1 MRITFGIPRFRYTIC
16 RYRKKPKTTD
26 KLTMAEKTHGRI
38 LIVDDNEDLL
48 KAARMHLK
56 RYFIQVDIEKNPDSI
71 PGLMSQEDYD
81 VILLDMNFTKDVS
94 SGREGYYWLER
105 ILGIDPS
112 AVVVLITAYGDIQM
126 AVKAIKAGATDFV
139 LKPWE
144 NEKLL
149 GTLYAAMRLRESR
162 DVIKTLRLKN
172 QEFNRTQN
180 ERYADII
187 GHSTA
192 MQRIFQTIDRVA
204 KTDANVLILG
214 ENGTGKELIA
224 RAIHR
229 NSARKNE
236 TFASVDLGSIT
247 ETLFESELFGHRKGA
262 FTDAREDRPGRFELA
277 SNGTLFLDEIGNLSM
292 PLQAKLLT
300 ALQNRRVSRVGANK
314 DTPINIRLIC
324 ATNMPLYDMVMQNR
338 FRQDLLYRINTIEIE
353 LPPLRDRFEDIPLL
367 ADHFLKHYAEKYQ
380 KPLERI
386 SESAIARMH
395 KHPWPGN
402 IRELQHAIERA
413 VILSGGPVL
422 QPEDFNLTAVNSRE
436 DTQVSLEQLN
446 LEEVEKLLIRKV
458 LKKYNGN
465 ITQAASELGL
475 TRSSLYRRLEKHG
488 L

>member
-1 MRITFGIPRFRYTIC
+1 MTEQ
-16 RYRKKPKTTD
+16 
-26 KLTMAEKTHGRI
+26 KLGKI

-48 KAARMHLK
+48 KAAKMYLK
-56 RYFIQVDIEKNPDSI
+56 RHFTQVDIEKNPESI
-71 PGLMSQEDYD
+71 PTLLDNEDYD

-94 SGREGYYWLER
+94 SGSEGYYWLEK
-105 ILGIDPS
+105 ILRIDPS
-112 AVVVLITAYGDIQM
+112 SVVVLITAYGDVQM

-149 GTLYAAMRLRESR
+149 ATLFSSMRLRESR
-162 DVIKTLRLKN
+162 DQVETLTIKN
-172 QEFNRTQN
+172 HEIN
-180 ERYADII
+180 EAINEKYSEII
-187 GHSTA
+187 GQGQA

-204 KTDANVLILG
+204 HTDANVLILG

-229 NSARKNE
+229 NSVRQHE
-236 TFASVDLGSIT
+236 SFVGVDLGSIT
-247 ETLFESELFGHRKGA
+247 ETLFESELFGHKKGS
-262 FTDAREDRPGRFELA
+262 FTDAKEDRAGRFELA
-277 SNGTLFLDEIGNLSM
+277 NGGTLFLDEIGNLSM

-300 ALQNRRVSRVGANK
+300 VLQNRRVSRVGANK
-314 DTPINIRLIC
+314 ETQIDIRLIC
-324 ATNMPLYDMVMQNR
+324 ATNMPLYDMVKENR

-353 LPPLRDRFEDIPLL
+353 IPSLHERLEDIPLL
-367 ADHFLKHYAEKYQ
+367 ANHFLKHYAAKYG
-380 KPLERI
+380 KGVSKI
-386 SESAIARMH
+386 SDGAMARMN

-402 IRELQHAIERA
+402 IRELQHALERA
-413 VILSGGPVL
+413 IILSNSNVL
-422 QPEDFNLTAVNSRE
+422 QPEDFNLTASTSRE
-436 DTQVSLEQLN
+436 NDHPLSLDQYN

-475 TRSSLYRRLEKHG
+475 TRSSLYRRLEKYG

>member
-1 MRITFGIPRFRYTIC
+1 MTEQ
-16 RYRKKPKTTD
+16 
-26 KLTMAEKTHGRI
+26 KLGKI

-48 KAARMHLK
+48 KAAKMYLK
-56 RYFIQVDIEKNPDSI
+56 RHFTQVDIEKNPESI
-71 PGLMSQEDYD
+71 PALLDNEDYD

-94 SGREGYYWLER
+94 SGSEGYYWLEK
-105 ILGIDPS
+105 ILQIDPS
-112 AVVVLITAYGDIQM
+112 SVVVLITAYGDVQM

-149 GTLYAAMRLRESR
+149 ATLFSSMRLRESR
-162 DVIKTLRLKN
+162 DQVETLTIKN
-172 QEFNRTQN
+172 HEIN
-180 ERYADII
+180 EAINEKYSEII
-187 GHSTA
+187 GQGQA

-204 KTDANVLILG
+204 HTDANVLILG

-229 NSARKNE
+229 NSVRQHE
-236 TFASVDLGSIT
+236 SFVGVDLGSIT
-247 ETLFESELFGHRKGA
+247 ETLFESELFGHKKGS
-262 FTDAREDRPGRFELA
+262 FTDAKEDRAGRFELA
-277 SNGTLFLDEIGNLSM
+277 NGGTLFLDEIGNLSM

-300 ALQNRRVSRVGANK
+300 VLQNRRVSRVGANK
-314 DTPINIRLIC
+314 ETQIDIRLIC
-324 ATNMPLYDMVMQNR
+324 ATNMPLYDMVKENR

-353 LPPLRDRFEDIPLL
+353 IPSLHERLEDIPLL
-367 ADHFLKHYAEKYQ
+367 ANHFLKHYAAKYG
-380 KPLERI
+380 KGVSKI
-386 SESAIARMH
+386 SDGAMARMN

-402 IRELQHAIERA
+402 IRELQHALERA
-413 VILSGGPVL
+413 IILSNSNVL
-422 QPEDFNLTAVNSRE
+422 QPEDFNLTASTSRE
-436 DTQVSLEQLN
+436 NDHPLSLDQYN

-475 TRSSLYRRLEKHG
+475 TRSSLYRRLEKYG

>member
-1 MRITFGIPRFRYTIC
+1 MNEQ
-16 RYRKKPKTTD
+16 K
-26 KLTMAEKTHGRI
+26 HGKI

-56 RYFIQVDIEKNPDSI
+56 RHFNQVDVEKNPEAI
-71 PGLMSQEDYD
+71 PALMQHEDYD

-94 SGREGYYWLER
+94 SGSEGYYWLEK
-105 ILGIDPS
+105 ILQIDPS
-112 AVVVLITAYGDIQM
+112 AVVVLITAYGDVQM

-149 GTLYAAMRLRESR
+149 ATLYSSMRLRETR
-162 DVIKTLRLKN
+162 DEVNRLKIKN
-172 QEFNRTQN
+172 QEINQAVN
-180 ERYADII
+180 SRYQEII
-187 GHSTA
+187 GQSTI

-204 KTDANVLILG
+204 QTDANVLILG

-229 NSARKNE
+229 NSSRQKE
-236 TFASVDLGSIT
+236 SFVSVDLGSIT
-247 ETLFESELFGHRKGA
+247 ETLFESELFGHKKGS
-262 FTDAREDRPGRFELA
+262 FTDAKEDRPGRFEMA
-277 SNGTLFLDEIGNLSM
+277 NNGTLFLDEIGNLSVT
-292 PLQAKLLT
+292 LQAKLLT
-300 ALQNRRVSRVGANK
+300 VLQNRKVNRVGSNK
-314 DTPINIRLIC
+314 DTPIDIRLIC
-324 ATNMPLYDMVMQNR
+324 ATNLPLYDMVKENR

-353 LPPLRDRFEDIPLL
+353 IPSLRDRMEDIPLL
-367 ADHFLKHYAEKYQ
+367 SNFFLKHYAEKYG
-380 KPLERI
+380 K
-386 SESAIARMH
+386 SVSKMSDAAMARMT
-395 KHPWPGN
+395 KHTWPGN

-413 VILSGGPVL
+413 VILSNSSVL
-422 QPEDFNLTAVNSRE
+422 QPEDFTFAPNATKETDQPMNL
-436 DTQVSLEQLN
+436 DQFN
-446 LEEVEKLLIRKV
+446 LDEVEKLLIRKV

>member
-1 MRITFGIPRFRYTIC
+1 M
-16 RYRKKPKTTD
+16 TD
-26 KLTMAEKTHGRI
+26 QKQGKI

-48 KAARMHLK
+48 KAAKMHLK
-56 RYFIQVDIEKNPDSI
+56 RHFAQVDIEKNPEAI
-71 PGLMSQEDYD
+71 PALMHNEDYD

-94 SGREGYYWLER
+94 SGSEGYYWLEK

-149 GTLYAAMRLRESR
+149 ATLYSSMRLRETR
-162 DVIKTLRLKN
+162 DEVNTLKIKNREIN
-172 QEFNRTQN
+172 QAIND
-180 ERYADII
+180 RYVEII
-187 GHSTA
+187 GQSGA

-204 KTDANVLILG
+204 HTDANVLILG
-214 ENGTGKELIA
+214 ENGTGKEMIA

-229 NSARKNE
+229 HSSRGKESFVN
-236 TFASVDLGSIT
+236 VDLGSIT
-247 ETLFESELFGHRKGA
+247 ETLFESELFGHRKGS
-262 FTDAREDRPGRFELA
+262 FTDAKEDRPGRFEVA
-277 SNGTLFLDEIGNLSM
+277 NNGTLFLDEIGNLSM

-300 ALQNRRVSRVGANK
+300 VIQNRKVSRVGSNK
-314 DTPINIRLIC
+314 ETPINIRLIC
-324 ATNMPLYDMVMQNR
+324 ATNLPLYDMVKENK

-353 LPPLRDRFEDIPLL
+353 IPSLRDRMEDIPLL
-367 ADHFLKHYAEKYQ
+367 SNHFLRHYAEKYH
-380 KPLERI
+380 KNVTKI
-386 SESAIARMH
+386 SDGAMTRMN

-402 IRELQHAIERA
+402 IRELQHSIERA
-413 VILSGGPVL
+413 VILSNSSVL
-422 QPEDFNLTAVNSRE
+422 QPEDFNFNTSSGKDN
-436 DTQVSLEQLN
+436 EQPLN
-446 LEEVEKLLIRKV
+446 LDQYNLDEVEKLLIRKV

-465 ITQAASELGL
+465 ITQAAAELGL

>member
-1 MRITFGIPRFRYTIC
+1 MEQ
-16 RYRKKPKTTD
+16 K
-26 KLTMAEKTHGRI
+26 HGKI

-48 KAARMHLK
+48 KAAKMYLK
-56 RYFIQVDIEKNPDSI
+56 RHFAQVDIEKNPEAL
-71 PGLMSQEDYD
+71 PALMNNDDYD

-94 SGREGYYWLER
+94 SGSEGYYWLEK

-112 AVVVLITAYGDIQM
+112 AVVVLITAYGDVQM

-149 GTLYAAMRLRESR
+149 ATLYSSMRLRESR
-162 DVIKTLRLKN
+162 DVIENLKIKNHEIN
-172 QEFNRTQN
+172 QALNNRFS
-180 ERYADII
+180 DII
-187 GHSTA
+187 GQSPA
-192 MQRIFQTIDRVA
+192 MQKIFQTIDRVA

-229 NSARKNE
+229 NSSRQNE
-236 TFASVDLGSIT
+236 NFVSVDLGSIT
-247 ETLFESELFGHRKGA
+247 ETLFESELFGHKKGA
-262 FTDAREDRPGRFELA
+262 FTDAKEDRAGRFELA
-277 SNGTLFLDEIGNLSM
+277 NGGTLFLDEIGNLSM
-292 PLQAKLLT
+292 PLQAKLLSV
-300 ALQNRRVSRVGANK
+300 LQNRKVSRVGSNK
-314 DTPINIRLIC
+314 DTLVDIRLIC
-324 ATNMPLYDMVMQNR
+324 ATNMPLYDMVKENR

-353 LPPLRDRFEDIPLL
+353 IPSLRDRFEDIPLL
-367 ADHFLKHYAEKYQ
+367 ANHYLKYYAGKYN
-380 KPLERI
+380 KSLSKI
-386 SESAIARMH
+386 SEGAMSRMH

-402 IRELQHAIERA
+402 IRELQHSIERA
-413 VILSGGPVL
+413 VILSNSTVL
-422 QPEDFNLTAVNSRE
+422 QPEDFTFTTAAAKE
-436 DTQVSLEQLN
+436 DGQLSLEQYN
-446 LEEVEKLLIRKV
+446 LDEVEKLLIRKV